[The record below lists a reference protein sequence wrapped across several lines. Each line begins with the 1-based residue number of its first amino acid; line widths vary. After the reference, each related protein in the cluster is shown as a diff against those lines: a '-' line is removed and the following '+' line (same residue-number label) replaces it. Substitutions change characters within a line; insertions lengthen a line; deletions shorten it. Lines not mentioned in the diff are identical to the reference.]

1 MGKKDDK
8 AGNKTRYK
16 KGRQRKHKRQ
26 RKNERERER
35 EILTHHFQWLL
46 RPEILTLWPSIWE
59 ASPPENTNIKIYEI
73 RTRSRVSQRRK
84 WLDGGLQRNIS
95 TTENWSHRNGHHDH
109 FKEYGSL
116 CSLNV
121 SHRLAWERRRYF
133 ATSLLVFPRN
143 DVCSTSA

>member
-1 MGKKDDK
+1 MIKRAIKLDIKKEGKEKSRE
-8 AGNKTRYK
+8 ATK
-16 KGRQRKHKRQ
+16 K
-26 RKNERERER
+26 RERER
-35 EILTHHFQWLL
+35 EILTHHFLWLL

-59 ASPPENTNIKIYEI
+59 ASPPENTNIKIYET